1 MFVDMTVVDVMQVTV
16 VKIVRM
22 TLVSYSLVTTGGIMV
37 MTVSRVFCTR
47 RLHKV
52 ILRFE

>member
-1 MFVDMTVVDVMQVTV
+1 MLIDMITVDVMQVTV

-22 TLVSYSLVTTGGIMV
+22 TLVSYCLVTTEGIMG
-37 MTVSRVFCTR
+37 MTVSRVFCAR
-47 RLHKV
+47 RLHIL